1 MAPDLKG
8 VVAPF
13 AKVKFL
19 FESGARKKFV
29 CFTALSVCLATLAA
43 AAKNAGN
50 QNQDLAALA
59 LE

>member
-1 MAPDLKG
+1 MKG
-8 VVAPF
+8 AVAPF
-13 AKVKFL
+13 ATVKFL

-50 QNQDLAALA
+50 QNQDLTALA